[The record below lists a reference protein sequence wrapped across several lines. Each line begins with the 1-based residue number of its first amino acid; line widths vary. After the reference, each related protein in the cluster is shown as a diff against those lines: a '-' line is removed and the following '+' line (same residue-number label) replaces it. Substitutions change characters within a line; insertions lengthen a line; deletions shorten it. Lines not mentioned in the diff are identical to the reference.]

1 VTGPEYIPQQK
12 RPFAIQV
19 APFTMILMGPNE
31 TELLKQAVLFRNI
44 QPETL
49 DTIIAIAIVRMAEE
63 GSYFFQEQDPA
74 THLYILAQG
83 RIKLCQVTV
92 DGQQVAL
99 RMIVPGQMFGGVAI
113 LKPDSVY
120 PASALVM
127 EDSQAL
133 AFEGKAL
140 SKLSEKDPALSL
152 NMMQL
157 MSIYITEMQT
167 RFREVTTERVERR
180 VARTILR
187 LAAAAGSKVD
197 NGVEVSISRQDVAE
211 MTGTTIFSVS
221 RILSEWERQG
231 LIVAGRERVVI
242 CNPHELVRISEDL
255 TR

>member
-1 VTGPEYIPQQK
+1 MSYNSKLEI
-12 RPFAIQV
+12 PFAIH
-19 APFTMILMGPNE
+19 AATFTMLLMRPNE
-31 TELLKQAVLFRNI
+31 AELLKQIVLFHDV

-49 DTIIAIAIVRMAEE
+49 DVISAIAIPRAAEE
-63 GSYFFQEQDPA
+63 GSYYFQEQDPA
-74 THLYILAQG
+74 TYLYILNHG

-99 RMIVPGQMFGGVAI
+99 RMIVPGQMFGGIAI

-133 AFEGKAL
+133 AFEGNAL
-140 SKLSEKDPALSL
+140 RKLSEKDPALSV

-157 MSIYITEMQT
+157 MTIYIAEMQT

-221 RILSEWERQG
+221 RILSDWERQG
-231 LIVAGRERVVI
+231 LIEAGRERVVI
-242 CNPHELVRISEDL
+242 RNPHELVRISEDL
-255 TR
+255 AR